1 MSDWKQTNNNT
12 KKLLENYDYDE
23 EDFELMCELVYEY
36 YQEQDNYVQTIT
48 LIAYELK
55 EILFEDELYNVKD
68 IKELWYEIQEE
79 LRKRLG
85 EII

>member
-1 MSDWKQTNNNT
+1 MNYY
-12 KKLLENYDYDE
+12 LEGENYNYTD

-36 YQEQDNYVQTIT
+36 YQNQDNYVQTIT

-79 LRKRLG
+79 LRNILG